1 MLSNAGS
8 SESLFELDAPA
19 LLASSP
25 MAPVVQ
31 HDVDKSHLW
40 TQDCIDTWSTHTYNG
55 QNFHPVNLSYP
66 LAVQ

>member
-19 LLASSP
+19 LLASPP

-31 HDVDKSHLW
+31 HDADKSHL
-40 TQDCIDTWSTHTYNG
+40 
-55 QNFHPVNLSYP
+55 
-66 LAVQ
+66 